1 MTRRR
6 TARAVTAVVAVAL
19 TVVALLVWQRI
30 TGIQDPTADAVVV
43 NGETY
48 GRDRSKGCRL
58 VNDDGDVLPE
68 E

>member
-1 MTRRR
+1 MTIRWSRL
-6 TARAVTAVVAVAL
+6 AVVAVVAVAL
-19 TVVALLVWQRI
+19 TVVAVVVWQR
-30 TGIQDPTADAVVV
+30 TASTRDCTTEAVVV

-48 GRDRSKGCRL
+48 GRDPSRGCRL